1 MDEKHSDQNLVNW
14 LTLVRAPAITP
25 AKLTKLLDYFKEPEN
40 LIGAKSKDLLT
51 LGVKRSTVDFLK
63 HPDLKSIEDDLKWLE
78 SGNNHFISIQDENY
92 PALLRE
98 LPVAPIALFI
108 IGDLK
113 ILNSIQT
120 CIVGSRNPTPDG
132 KRTAREFAREL
143 AGAGLVITSG
153 LAIGIDSAAHTG
165 ALDNG
170 SVTLAVLGNGL
181 DTIYPT
187 TNKVL
192 AGKILEAG
200 GALVSEFPIRVKSVP
215 LNFPRR
221 NRIISGLSVGTV
233 VVEAAIRSGSLITAH
248 CAVEQGREVFAIPG
262 SIHNP
267 MSRGCH
273 ALIREGAKLT
283 EKIKDIL
290 EEVGQLE
297 SIVRNSERVCR
308 SKHNPDQTLDEP
320 SKVLLDNIGYR
331 PVTIDLLFEETGIPV
346 KQLHSMLLSLE
357 LNKLIESVPGGGYI
371 RRNLG

>member
-1 MDEKHSDQNLVNW
+1 MDEKYSDQNLVNW
-14 LTLVRAPAITP
+14 LILVRAPAITP
-25 AKLTKLLDYFKEPEN
+25 VKRSKLLDYFKEPKN
-40 LIGAKSKDLLT
+40 LISAKSKDLLS

-63 HPDLKSIEDDLKWLE
+63 HPDMNSIKDDLKWLE
-78 SGNNHFISIQDENY
+78 SNNTHFISIQDENY
-92 PALLRE
+92 PALLKE
-98 LPVAPIALFI
+98 IPVAPIALFVV
-108 IGDLK
+108 GDLK
-113 ILNSIQT
+113 ILNSVQIG
-120 CIVGSRNPTPDG
+120 IVGSRNPTPDG

-143 AGAGLVITSG
+143 AGSGLVITSG

-181 DTIYPT
+181 DTIYPAS
-187 TNKVL
+187 NKML

-200 GALVSEFPIRVKSVP
+200 GALVSEFPIRVKPVP

-248 CAVEQGREVFAIPG
+248 CAMEQGREVFAIPG

-273 ALIREGAKLT
+273 ALIQEGAKLT
-283 EKIKDIL
+283 EKVEDIL
-290 EEVGQLE
+290 EELGQLE
-297 SIVRNSERVCR
+297 AIVRNSKSVRR
-308 SKHNPDQTLDEP
+308 SRHNPDQTLDEP

-331 PVTIDLLFEETGIPV
+331 PITIDLLFEETGIPV
-346 KQLHSMLLSLE
+346 KQLHSMLLALE
-357 LNKLIESVPGGGYI
+357 LKKLIESVPGGGYI